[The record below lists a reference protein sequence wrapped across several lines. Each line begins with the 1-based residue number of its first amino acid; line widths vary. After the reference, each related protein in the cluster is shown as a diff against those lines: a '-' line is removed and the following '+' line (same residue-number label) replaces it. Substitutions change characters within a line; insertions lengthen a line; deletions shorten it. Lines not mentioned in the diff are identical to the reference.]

1 MVVDMSN
8 LNPDI
13 DQADNPDKEK
23 KRPPVRWFST
33 IIYIIII
40 LCVIAFW
47 IGACLGNRPTSVGQ

>member
-1 MVVDMSN
+1 MSN
-8 LNPDI
+8 PNPDK
-13 DQADNPDKEK
+13 DQTDNPDKEK
-23 KRPPVRWFST
+23 EEGQKRPPVRWFST